1 MPPVPLFGMADQKE
15 QRIDGGIN
23 EVVRIG
29 HTIRRPVR
37 PWSESVHEL
46 LRELEARGFTGAP
59 RFLGIDQNGREILS
73 AVPGATPWP
82 PGPQLC
88 RPEMIES
95 AAHLLR
101 QYHDVISGWNPEDAN
116 WQTAPVPIG
125 ASEVICHND
134 LAPWN
139 IIARDG
145 ETVAFVDWDTAAPGP
160 RIWDLAYLAYTM
172 TPLAEP
178 ANLEPMGWP
187 TSIPI
192 HERLSRL
199 RNSYGCSQQQ
209 WDEFITVI
217 PRRVQAAYDTMRI
230 WAEEDRPG
238 WRAQWNLPEPWRHGA
253 GFLRDLEYIQSRMRD
268 WREIE

>member
-1 MPPVPLFGMADQKE
+1 MADPKE
-15 QRIDGGIN
+15 ERVDGGIN

-59 RFLGIDQNGREILS
+59 RFLGIDQKGREILS

-82 PGPQLC
+82 PGPELC
-88 RPEMIES
+88 RPKAIES

-101 QYHDVISGWNPEDAN
+101 QYHDAISGWYPKTAN
-116 WQTAPVPIG
+116 WQTAPVSVG
-125 ASEVICHND
+125 APEVICHND

-139 IIARDG
+139 IITRDG
-145 ETVAFVDWDTAAPGP
+145 RTVAFVDWDTAAPGP
-160 RIWDLAYLAYTM
+160 RTWDLAYLAYTM

-187 TSIPI
+187 NSIPI
-192 HERLSRL
+192 SERLTRL
-199 RNSYGCSQQQ
+199 RDGYGCSQQQ
-209 WDEFITVI
+209 WNELITMT

-230 WAEEDRPG
+230 WAEEDQPG
-238 WRAQWNLPEPWRHGA
+238 WRAQWNQPEPWRHGA
-253 GFLRDLEYIQSRMRD
+253 GFLRDLEYIHSRIRD
-268 WREIE
+268 WQEIDTR